1 MQPGD
6 LQLTSFAGYPPKGA
20 ALARGSLPLLR
31 RVPMPLL
38 PIVLREVSA
47 FDWKFPRERE
57 DVRRQV
63 GWLNGMPPEEF
74 AATVEAFRELRLPAA
89 LSNADWVNDPAGY
102 MEQLTATL
110 WATGQMPAFRQ
121 GGDGVWTP
129 PGTGDRRCGGGAC
142 AVGRGGR

>member
-6 LQLTSFAGYPPKGA
+6 LQLTSFDGYPPMGA

-74 AATVEAFRELRLPAA
+74 AATVGAFRELRLPAA
-89 LSNADWVNDPAGY
+89 LSDADWVNDPAGY

-121 GGDGVWTP
+121 AATAYGRRLEA
-129 PGTGDRRCGGGAC
+129 GDRRCGGGAC